1 VTASVAI
8 GLAIA
13 WVAAAATSLGWLM
26 KSRGARSSA
35 RMRHDRPWRS
45 LLALLASRWFAAGV
59 LVASVGGVLHI
70 AALALAPISTVQ
82 AVMATGI
89 VVLGVMAERLFGWPV
104 PGRQRAGVALTA
116 LGLLALAL
124 SVPDLQGAHS
134 SFRAPAMVAFDL
146 ALLAA
151 TGLLLLAP
159 RLRRLRGHDG
169 ALIGA
174 ASGALFGLSDIAV
187 KALFGVAGH
196 GVATV
201 LLSPWLALAL
211 LGGLI
216 AQYVS
221 ARSLQT
227 GDAVTVT
234 ALTGVAVNVANI
246 AGGIL
251 IFGDPLAHG
260 LAGSLIEAAAFA
272 AICIG
277 AFLTPVRGATQPSSG
292 RRAGAIA
299 PEPAPA
305 AVGPARGAPIT
316 FRRGHGVDGLRYDPA
331 APGSLT
337 DAVNRLDAD
346 PALRAAMAGEAR
358 RSVNGASWRR
368 ATDALRR
375 CYSAACNARAGA
387 RTAVPAPPLTPDG
400 DAPDTTGPRQVSA

>member
-1 VTASVAI
+1 
-8 GLAIA
+8 
-13 WVAAAATSLGWLM
+13 
-26 KSRGARSSA
+26 
-35 RMRHDRPWRS
+35 
-45 LLALLASRWFAAGV
+45 
-59 LVASVGGVLHI
+59 
-70 AALALAPISTVQ
+70 
-82 AVMATGI
+82 
-89 VVLGVMAERLFGWPV
+89 
-104 PGRQRAGVALTA
+104 
-116 LGLLALAL
+116 
-124 SVPDLQGAHS
+124 
-134 SFRAPAMVAFDL
+134 MVAFDL
-146 ALLAA
+146 VLLAA
-151 TGLLLLAP
+151 SVLLLLAP

-277 AFLTPVRGATQPSSG
+277 AFLTPVRAATQPRSG

-299 PEPAPA
+299 PEPAA
-305 AVGPARGAPIT
+305 AFGPAGGAPMT
-316 FRRGHGVDGLRYDPA
+316 LRRGHGVDGLRYDPA

-337 DAVNRLDAD
+337 DAVNRLDPD
-346 PALRAAMAGEAR
+346 PALRAATAREAR

-368 ATDALRR
+368 ATEALRR
-375 CYSAACNARAGA
+375 CYEAACNARPGA

-400 DAPDTTGPRQVSA
+400 DAPDTTGPRQMSA